1 MELISIILAVI
12 AFVFSF
18 VTYLVHDRRL
28 KKQELL
34 LNAYQLRSLSQ
45 EEEKSKRAVIR
56 AKAVKLVSGQRK
68 LYIGNVGNA
77 VARNLRVDMLDNA
90 QVIATRPNMPMT
102 YAEVLPNATREIT
115 LMLTS
120 GNDELTLSYEWE
132 DEYSRE
138 NKESQTIDL

>member
-1 MELISIILAVI
+1 
-12 AFVFSF
+12 
-18 VTYLVHDRRL
+18 
-28 KKQELL
+28 
-34 LNAYQLRSLSQ
+34 
-45 EEEKSKRAVIR
+45 
-56 AKAVKLVSGQRK
+56 
-68 LYIGNVGNA
+68 
-77 VARNLRVDMLDNA
+77 MLDNA

>member
-56 AKAVKLVSGQRK
+56 AKAVKVVSGQRK

>member
-90 QVIATRPNMPMT
+90 QVIATRPNMPLT